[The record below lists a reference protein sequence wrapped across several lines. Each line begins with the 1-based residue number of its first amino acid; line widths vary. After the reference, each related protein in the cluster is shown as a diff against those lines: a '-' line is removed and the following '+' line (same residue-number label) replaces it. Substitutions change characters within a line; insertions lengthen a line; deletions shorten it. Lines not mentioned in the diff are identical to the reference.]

1 MNYSPGIPPQSPA
14 ELSAWLATEL
24 KNLKQAL
31 DSAQPFVRL
40 QVTHVAPT
48 RVQDGDMY
56 EVDGTNWDPG
66 SGAGTY
72 IRRAG
77 AWVKLG

>member
-1 MNYSPGIPPQSPA
+1 MAYSPSTPPSDPA
-14 ELSAWLATEL
+14 QLSQWLQRELS
-24 KNLKQAL
+24 NLKQAL
-31 DSAQPFVRL
+31 DGPQSFLRL
-40 QVTHVAPT
+40 QVTNVAPT
-48 RVQDGDMY
+48 RFGNGDIYEADG
-56 EVDGTNWDPG
+56 VNWDPG